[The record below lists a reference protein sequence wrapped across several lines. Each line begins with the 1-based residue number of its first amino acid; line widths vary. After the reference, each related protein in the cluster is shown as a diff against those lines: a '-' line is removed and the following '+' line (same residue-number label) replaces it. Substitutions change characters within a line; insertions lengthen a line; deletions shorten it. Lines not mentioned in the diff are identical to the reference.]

1 MLSGL
6 DRLAAQDL
14 AGFAQANGWRYAET
28 GEPPAGR
35 GSLWE
40 QVSRG
45 VVHDRV
51 SGEGWEAGRIT
62 GGHRSAESVEQRGGW
77 TVTKSVSVD
86 TPERSIDLGY
96 LAIALPRRVPHL
108 VLDARTNDRG
118 PFSSLLERPRSDQ
131 ALSLEGDFDR
141 HFRLYAPHGY
151 ERDALYVFTPD
162 LMALLIDETGDLDVE
177 LRDDRLIVYRP
188 GGFDLHDPATWER
201 FERIRTV
208 VGAKAWSRT
217 LLYSDQ
223 HEGDQHEGD
232 WRGEPPGLVRD
243 GPAGGAIGAG
253 GRRLRNRMPRWAWI
267 GIGVAV
273 AAIAFASAIVVV
285 VLTAVG

>member
-162 LMALLIDETGDLDVE
+162 LMALLIDEAGDLDVE

-188 GGFDLHDPATWER
+188 GGFDLHDPATWAR
-201 FERIRTV
+201 FEQIRRV
-208 VGAKAWSRT
+208 VGAKAWART
-217 LLYSDQ
+217 EFY
-223 HEGDQHEGD
+223 
-232 WRGEPPGLVRD
+232 RD
-243 GPAGGAIGAG
+243 ERADAPAPVLATEESPAAG
-253 GRRLRNRMPRWAWI
+253 TAPAGRRLKKRMPRWAWLAI
-267 GIGVAV
+267 GIAVVALGF
-273 AAIAFASAIVVV
+273 AAAVVGV
-285 VLTAVG
+285 VLTALGRTF